1 MKTPTPKEKAQELF
15 DEMWHEIS
23 HHNLEMADINFI
35 AKQCALV
42 AADEILRYVV
52 WSVRVENS
60 MKWNDDIA
68 YWNDVIKEIDNIK
81 N

>member
-15 DEMWHEIS
+15 DEMWHEIA
-23 HHNLEMADINFI
+23 HHNLEMVDINFI

-68 YWNDVIKEIDNIK
+68 YWNDVLKEIDNIK